1 VNAGSQN
8 LDSEDAKIL
17 TLARA
22 TKARNGAPAGA
33 AVRDTNGRT
42 YAGATVDLPSLRL
55 SALQVAVALAVSSGA
70 EGLEAAALV
79 TDEDG
84 ELSEEDVAAVGDLG
98 GSDVPVFRAGA
109 DGQVAETRRT

>member
-1 VNAGSQN
+1 MNAGSQN
-8 LDSEDAKIL
+8 LDPEDVKIL

-42 YAGATVDLPSLRL
+42 YAGATVELPSLQL

-70 EGLEAAALV
+70 EGLEAAAVV
-79 TDEDG
+79 TDASA
-84 ELSEEDVAAVGDLG
+84 LSADEVAAVADLG
-98 GSDVPVFRAGA
+98 GADIPVYRADA